1 MFRESR
7 WRLSGVVDSDRM
19 VPVATAVWGKDQTL
33 RRSHYFVRAAFQTRG
48 DRTLERVRSL

>member
-1 MFRESR
+1 M
-7 WRLSGVVDSDRM
+7 VDSDRM

-33 RRSHYFVRAAFQTRG
+33 RRSHYFVRAALQTRG